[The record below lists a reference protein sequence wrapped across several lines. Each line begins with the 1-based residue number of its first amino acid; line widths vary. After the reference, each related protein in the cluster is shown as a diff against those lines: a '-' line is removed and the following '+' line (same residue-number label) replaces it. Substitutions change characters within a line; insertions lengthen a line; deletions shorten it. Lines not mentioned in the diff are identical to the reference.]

1 MAFRTRYGQYEFL
14 VMSFG
19 LTNAQKTFIDLMNRV
34 FRQYLDS
41 FVIVCIDDIVI
52 YSRSEGDHMKHLRI
66 MLQVLKDHQLY
77 AKFSKC
83 EFWLRSVAFLGHI
96 VLGMGIE
103 VDPKKMD
110 AVKSRPRPL
119 SPTGIIIFLVLAGY
133 YRRLV
138 EGFSSICSPLTAL
151 TQKKVKFVW
160 SEACEKSFQE
170 LKDRLT
176 YAPVL
181 TLLEVIVYASRQLK
195 VHEKNYPTH
204 DLELAAVVFALKIW
218 RHYLNEANVVADSLS
233 RLSMGSVAHV
243 EDEKKE
249 LVRDVHRLAQLV
261 VSQDLVS
268 PNSPKISKFQ
278 SQTTLAQHGMWTIP
292 RPVDG
297 GSWMS
302 LGPRPKYHP
311 QTQSTS
317 DQYGLWIHPRPVDGS
332 RGWGL
337 QCCQAFRPR
346 VKPFKTP
353 LKSQVK
359 VKLGI
364 QELAFLLQF
373 IV

>member
-249 LVRDVHRLAQLV
+249 LVRDVHRLAQLGVQLVDSTKGGFMAHHSSESSFV
-261 VSQDLVS
+261 VDVKS
-268 PNSPKISKFQ
+268 N
-278 SQTTLAQHGMWTIP
+278 
-292 RPVDG
+292 
-297 GSWMS
+297 
-302 LGPRPKYHP
+302 KY
-311 QTQSTS
+311 
-317 DQYGLWIHPRPVDGS
+317 LDGS
-332 RGWGL
+332 CESRLSLPQLPQNLQVPVTNHACTTRYVDHSTPRRWGL
-337 QCCQAFRPR
+337 VDESWTKAKIPSSD
-346 VKPFKTP
+346 P
-353 LKSQVK
+353 
-359 VKLGI
+359 I
-364 QELAFLLQF
+364 HE
-373 IV
+373 